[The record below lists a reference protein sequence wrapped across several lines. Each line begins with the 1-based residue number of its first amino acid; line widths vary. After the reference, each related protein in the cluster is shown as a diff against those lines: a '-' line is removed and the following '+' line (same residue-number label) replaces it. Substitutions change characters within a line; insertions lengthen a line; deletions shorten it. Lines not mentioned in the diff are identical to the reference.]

1 MMYAR
6 RHIAGHPPHRKATHK
21 APSLHQKI
29 VQFFI
34 SLIAPPFLFLAI
46 FLSIF
51 FYLATSTWFD
61 KKVTDAILEAQKITK
76 AYLNEHKA
84 VIRQN
89 VDLFSQ
95 DITDALPHV
104 IHNPVVLDKFLTL
117 QVGLRSLS
125 GAILLNREGNI
136 LGKSQV
142 VLGLEPYQKKE
153 TAAWPR
159 VPEEKDKTYETFIH
173 INQEK
178 TMFITT
184 RVINPD
190 VLLITSRRIDP
201 DVLNNIHR
209 TQKAFHA
216 YSQLIKHRETM
227 ILCCVF
233 FFILLMCL
241 TLGMAIVWG
250 LRLSRIIL
258 VPIHNLIHDARAI
271 CAGRLSLSKPSLP
284 PQTPD
289 ELALL
294 YQTFRNMAAD
304 LFHQQKEL
312 KKAYNE
318 LTKRHHMLKSILASI
333 SSGVLVLNHQKKV
346 TLTNKKARKLLNMS
360 HKKLQ
365 TTCFEDIFPG
375 GGEIIESPDANCQQ
389 LSLRVSGQT
398 LIVRVQAT
406 ALDGGKT
413 LVTFED
419 MTAFINSQKQAT
431 WIDVARYL
439 THEIRNPLTP
449 IQLSAE
455 RIGKLLTHPP
465 CDLSK
470 MSHSINIIIRQVTHL
485 SHLLKE
491 FFVFAKPPVSHKEWV
506 DVVPLIHQIMEL
518 KKAMA
523 PTIVWELHG
532 PTSLQLYCNPQQIQ
546 QVFLNILRNAVE
558 SIQEKSATCT
568 MQGAIHIETKQ
579 GPDHITIYIS
589 DNGMGLDASFQDQ
602 MFEPYV
608 TKKNKGMGLGLAIAN
623 KIIQEHQGTI
633 RMTRHTSGGAQ
644 SILRFPQNKQVRSA

>member
-1 MMYAR
+1 MYAR
-6 RHIAGHPPHRKATHK
+6 QHIAGHPTHRKATHK

-61 KKVTDAILEAQKITK
+61 KKVTGAILEAQKITK

-159 VPEEKDKTYETFIH
+159 VPEETAKTYETFIH

-271 CAGRLSLSKPSLP
+271 CAGRLSLSKQALP
-284 PQTPD
+284 PP
-289 ELALL
+289 
-294 YQTFRNMAAD
+294 
-304 LFHQQKEL
+304 
-312 KKAYNE
+312 
-318 LTKRHHMLKSILASI
+318 
-333 SSGVLVLNHQKKV
+333 
-346 TLTNKKARKLLNMS
+346 
-360 HKKLQ
+360 
-365 TTCFEDIFPG
+365 
-375 GGEIIESPDANCQQ
+375 
-389 LSLRVSGQT
+389 
-398 LIVRVQAT
+398 
-406 ALDGGKT
+406 
-413 LVTFED
+413 
-419 MTAFINSQKQAT
+419 
-431 WIDVARYL
+431 
-439 THEIRNPLTP
+439 
-449 IQLSAE
+449 
-455 RIGKLLTHPP
+455 
-465 CDLSK
+465 
-470 MSHSINIIIRQVTHL
+470 
-485 SHLLKE
+485 
-491 FFVFAKPPVSHKEWV
+491 
-506 DVVPLIHQIMEL
+506 
-518 KKAMA
+518 
-523 PTIVWELHG
+523 
-532 PTSLQLYCNPQQIQ
+532 
-546 QVFLNILRNAVE
+546 NA
-558 SIQEKSATCT
+558 
-568 MQGAIHIETKQ
+568 
-579 GPDHITIYIS
+579 
-589 DNGMGLDASFQDQ
+589 
-602 MFEPYV
+602 
-608 TKKNKGMGLGLAIAN
+608 
-623 KIIQEHQGTI
+623 
-633 RMTRHTSGGAQ
+633 
-644 SILRFPQNKQVRSA
+644 

>member
-1 MMYAR
+1 
-6 RHIAGHPPHRKATHK
+6 
-21 APSLHQKI
+21 
-29 VQFFI
+29 
-34 SLIAPPFLFLAI
+34 
-46 FLSIF
+46 
-51 FYLATSTWFD
+51 
-61 KKVTDAILEAQKITK
+61 
-76 AYLNEHKA
+76 
-84 VIRQN
+84 
-89 VDLFSQ
+89 
-95 DITDALPHV
+95 
-104 IHNPVVLDKFLTL
+104 
-117 QVGLRSLS
+117 
-125 GAILLNREGNI
+125 
-136 LGKSQV
+136 
-142 VLGLEPYQKKE
+142 
-153 TAAWPR
+153 
-159 VPEEKDKTYETFIH
+159 
-173 INQEK
+173 
-178 TMFITT
+178 
-184 RVINPD
+184 
-190 VLLITSRRIDP
+190 
-201 DVLNNIHR
+201 
-209 TQKAFHA
+209 
-216 YSQLIKHRETM
+216 
-227 ILCCVF
+227 
-233 FFILLMCL
+233 
-241 TLGMAIVWG
+241 
-250 LRLSRIIL
+250 
-258 VPIHNLIHDARAI
+258 
-271 CAGRLSLSKPSLP
+271 
-284 PQTPD
+284 
-289 ELALL
+289 
-294 YQTFRNMAAD
+294 MAAD

-375 GGEIIESPDANCQQ
+375 GGEIIESQDANCQQ

-465 CDLSK
+465 CDISK

-523 PTIVWELHG
+523 PSILWELHG

-568 MQGAIHIETKQ
+568 VQGAIHIEIKQ
-579 GPDHITIYIS
+579 GPDHTTIYIS
-589 DNGMGLDASFQDQ
+589 DNGLGLDASFQDQ